1 MKLLREFVTR
11 RRNELHLSQQ
21 DLART
26 SGVPAGTIASIEAGR
41 VTRSPRPDTLRRLAN
56 GLEVPPEALL
66 QLSGYLTDEVAFLD
80 ATRLPEAHSRQWD
93 FLDLRA
99 LDQTARLEL
108 IGLYTSMLRPVA
120 PIGEKISPVS

>member
-56 GLEVPPEALL
+56 GLAVPPEALL
-66 QLSGYLTDEVAFLD
+66 RLSGYLTDEVAFLD
-80 ATRLPEAHSRQWD
+80 AARLPDAHSRQWD

-99 LDQTARLEL
+99 LDPPARLEV
-108 IGLYTSMLRPVA
+108 IGLYTRLLGPVA
-120 PIGEKISPVS
+120 PLGEKTSPVS